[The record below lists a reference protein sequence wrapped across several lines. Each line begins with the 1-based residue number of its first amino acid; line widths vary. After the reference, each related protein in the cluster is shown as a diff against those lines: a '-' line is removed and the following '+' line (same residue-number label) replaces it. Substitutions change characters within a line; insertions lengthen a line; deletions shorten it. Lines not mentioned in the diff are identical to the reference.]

1 MVKQSVTEKFADA
14 QKIIQSIYP
23 SLMSFY
29 AMCERREKPGI
40 TMRLDTRTGRC
51 PVLEYNSKFIDAISK
66 EVLGALTSV
75 ELIRLLLHHPTT
87 RLLLPVELCY
97 QASNI
102 ICTRKEILN
111 WNIAPYIQDYF
122 PTSDDIEKEPGFNVA
137 EDMYLEKVFS
147 ILLNRANQESKKNQQ
162 QQQQQQSKS
171 NKGQGQEQQQNSGKG
186 KKDEQQSQQ
195 SQEQDGSGEDQNS
208 EKKKQQKNKK
218 QGQGKGG
225 NDKEDDAQNDNENGQ
240 NSSENKNSDRKSSKD
255 DMDNYDSME
264 DALEKHFSTKNMKR
278 CTESWGE
285 NSIIDQKVINQLA
298 RERSNTRSWGTMPA
312 DLKQMIDNANRIKMD
327 PRAVI
332 KRFARSVFSTI
343 PLFTRRKPSKKDP
356 NQEWI
361 GYMQG
366 KTYQQKARVLFAID
380 SSGSMLEEQ
389 LIKAVA
395 FVMSAI
401 KHAEVYFCWWDAKCT
416 PFTRLKTVKPSVE
429 CTGGGG
435 TNPQCV
441 LDYSHEQK
449 IKFDGI
455 VFITDCIFN
464 WEKPETKENIFIM
477 KTDNAAEAPDWCKW
491 VLSFKDIEHR

>member
-29 AMCERREKPGI
+29 AMCERREKSGI

-51 PVLEYNSKFIDAISK
+51 PVLEYNSKFIDAVSK
-66 EVLGALTSV
+66 EVLGALVSV

-97 QASNI
+97 EASNI

-122 PTSDDIEKEPGFNVA
+122 PTTDDIEKEPGFNVA

-147 ILLNRANQESKKNQQ
+147 ILLNRMNQQNKNNQQ
-162 QQQQQQSKS
+162 QQQQQQNKN
-171 NKGQGQEQQQNSGKG
+171 NKGQGQNQQQNSGNGKN
-186 KKDEQQSQQ
+186 KKDKQQ
-195 SQEQDGSGEDQNS
+195 SQEENSGNGEDQES
-208 EKKKQQKNKK
+208 EKKQQKNNK
-218 QGQGKGG
+218 QQGKGG
-225 NDKEDDAQNDNENGQ
+225 NDSKEDNAQDDKENGQ
-240 NSSENKNSDRKSSKD
+240 GSSEDNNSERKSSKD

-278 CTESWGE
+278 CTEGWGE

-298 RERSNTRSWGTMPA
+298 RERSNSRSWGMMPA
-312 DLKQMIDNANRIKMD
+312 DLKEMIDNANRIKMD
-327 PRAVI
+327 PRSVI
-332 KRFARSVFSTI
+332 KKFARSVFSTI

-380 SSGSMLEEQ
+380 SSGSMYEEQ
-389 LIKAVA
+389 LVKAVA

-455 VFITDCIFN
+455 VFITDCIFA
-464 WEKPETKENIFIM
+464 WKKPETKEHIFIM
-477 KTDNAAEAPDWCKW
+477 RTDDAAEAPEWCKW